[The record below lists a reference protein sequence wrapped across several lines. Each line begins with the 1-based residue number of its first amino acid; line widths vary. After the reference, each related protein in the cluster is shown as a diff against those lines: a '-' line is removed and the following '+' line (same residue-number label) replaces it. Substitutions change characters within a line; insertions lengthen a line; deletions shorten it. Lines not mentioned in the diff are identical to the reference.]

1 MSSLCYTYDA
11 MVRLVMILN
20 LLLHHHRVW
29 SRLIHWFLLC
39 YEIMMI
45 WFNDQAWTFLAVG
58 GAIVFLFSIFNVLV
72 CIIPTY
78 KRWKKFRH
86 KSAGYE
92 SLPAEASEKQR
103 RQSMFDLQ
111 AAADDLLLEESLNVR
126 LITEDRI
133 RLFLDGRNE
142 SNAKRRHT
150 MPPRQKLAQW
160 GSTRLVRGFSVPA
173 NAWKGN

>member
-1 MSSLCYTYDA
+1 
-11 MVRLVMILN
+11 MVRLVVILN

-45 WFNDQAWTFLAVG
+45 WFNDQAWTLMAVG
-58 GAIVFLFSIFNVLV
+58 GAIVFLFSIFNVLF
-72 CIIPTY
+72 CILPIY